1 LSRQVLTVFLAL
13 LMFLLIPS
21 ASAQDIR
28 IVDTFSDID
37 SADVTIHSGGHYSGI
52 TIDAELIF
60 GGGVLVS
67 RQFNIEEIFPDTDIT
82 KVAYWEIA
90 KPEVGSYRTK
100 MTLSMDGSVLETK
113 FYNFS
118 YGRQAL
124 PRIFIKDIVP
134 DSSGLSVILA
144 PYSTQWGTEPVLAD
158 VDYMLVD
165 GDTVIYHRDDKRVSV
180 VQATPLSRNWNVR
193 LENNHDYS
201 ARVKAGISAPRAE
214 VIARSEDFTAMDDA
228 EITELYRDETGA
240 SATVLGLSQ
249 VPFRGNVV
257 FTVTENGE
265 TIEDITEKSPIL
277 MSGDDETIEVIWS
290 NRLQPGI
297 YELSV
302 TVVGNDGD
310 TLDRWDS
317 IIEAK
322 AHASQIVEATPT
334 PAGGI
339 PGFNIFPAM
348 SILMLVYLISRR
360 GNLRNR

>member
-1 LSRQVLTVFLAL
+1 MFRQGLTAFLVL
-13 LMFLLIPS
+13 LMFFLIPL
-21 ASAQDIR
+21 ASAQDIH

-37 SADVTIHSGGHYSGI
+37 SADVTIHSGGHYSGV

-60 GGGVLVS
+60 GGKVLVS
-67 RQFNIEEIFPDTDIT
+67 RHFDIKETFPDTDTT
-82 KVAYWEIA
+82 KVMYWEIA
-90 KPEVGSYRTK
+90 KPEVGLYRTK
-100 MTLSMDGSVLETK
+100 MTLSMNGSAQETK
-113 FYNFS
+113 YYNFS

-165 GDTVIYHRDDKRVSV
+165 GDTVIYHLDDKRITV

-201 ARVKAGISAPRAE
+201 ARVKAAISAPRVE
-214 VIARSEDFTAMDDA
+214 MIAQSRNFTAMDDA

-240 SATVLGLSQ
+240 SATILGLSQ
-249 VPFRGNVV
+249 VPFSGNVI

-265 TIEDITEKSPIL
+265 TIEDIREKSPIL
-277 MSGDDETIEVIWS
+277 MSEDDETIEVIWS
-290 NRLQPGI
+290 ERLQPGI

-310 TLDRWDS
+310 DLDRWDS

-322 AHASQIVEATPT
+322 ANVSQNVVPTPT

-339 PGFNIFPAM
+339 PGFNIFTAI
-348 SILMLVYLISRR
+348 SVLMLVYMISRR